1 MTYIA
6 SIFVN
11 FTDNSRVK
19 NGDKS
24 ANVSTHRF
32 IKFPPNFRDV
42 GSRIWLQLGEIQ
54 AKIEHIKRLPIP
66 PDDSYKLRGMYLTK
80 GVHSTTAIE
89 GNSFSEE
96 EVAKI
101 INKEMEAPPSRA
113 YQEKQID
120 NMVEAFSMVGENLV
134 DGESSRFSVE
144 LLHKYHELVL
154 KGLEESISE
163 DVVIGKFRSHR
174 VIVGRYL
181 AAPPDEVPSL
191 MQQYCDWLNEK
202 PIAAQGYKVAEQIVK
217 AIVAHVYFTWI
228 HPYGDGNGRMSRL
241 VEFAILVG
249 AGVPDI
255 AAHLLSNFYNDTRDM
270 YYRELQRSHGESQD
284 GAYPEEVSL
293 NGFLEYALQGYKD
306 ELDKQ
311 FMLIHALQIETIW
324 HDVIH
329 AEFRKRYAENL
340 TRTQQ
345 RRKRLVL
352 DLTDHRFEDPVRK
365 GDIPDITAAL
375 ARAYRD
381 KTERTIQR
389 DLNALVDM
397 GLLKKDENGYKP
409 NTDILMV
416 FFARSRET
424 E

>member
-1 MTYIA
+1 MT
-6 SIFVN
+6 
-11 FTDNSRVK
+11 
-19 NGDKS
+19 
-24 ANVSTHRF
+24 THRF
-32 IKFPPNFRDV
+32 IKFPPSFHDV
-42 GSRIWLQLGEIQ
+42 GSRVWLLLGEIQ
-54 AKIEHIKRLPIP
+54 ARIELIKRLPIP
-66 PDDSYKLRGMYLTK
+66 PDDSNMLRGMYLTK

-101 INKEMEAPPSRA
+101 INKEMKAPPSRA
-113 YQEKQID
+113 YQEKQIE
-120 NMVEAFSMVGENLV
+120 NMVEAFSMVGNNLIGG
-134 DGESSRFSVE
+134 DSSRFSVK

-154 KGLEESISE
+154 NGLEESISE
-163 DVVIGKFRSHR
+163 EVVIGKFRGHR

-191 MQQYCDWLNEK
+191 MQQYCDWLNDK
-202 PIAAQGYKVAEQIVK
+202 PIGTEGYEVAEQIVK

-284 GAYPEEVSL
+284 GSYAEEVSL

-311 FMLIHALQIETIW
+311 FLLIHGLQIQTIW

-329 AEFRKRYAENL
+329 AEFRKQFSENL

-345 RRKRLVL
+345 RQKRLVL
-352 DLTDHRFEDPVRK
+352 DLTDHRFENPVRK
-365 GDIPDITAAL
+365 GEIPDISAAL

-389 DLNALVDM
+389 DLNALVNM
-397 GLLKKDENGYKP
+397 GLLKHDDKGYKP
-409 NTDILMV
+409 NTDLLMA

-424 E
+424 D